1 MKKYASYRERVEAP
15 GPKRMLS
22 LDGGGIRGLIS
33 IEILAR
39 IEHELREA
47 YGDPHLVLA
56 DYFDYIAGTSTGAI
70 IASGISLGMT
80 MLEIREFYLRGAR
93 HMLKPA
99 PFFRK
104 LWYSLRV
111 TGLTDELQRRLGDT
125 RLGDPGLTDPS
136 FSEARKAY
144 PIRTLLLLVM
154 YRCDTDSPWPL
165 SNNPKAKYNVGTL
178 KDGNN
183 AYLPLW
189 QLVRASTAAPTYFPP
204 QEIVIGDQTCIF
216 VDGAVTAYNNP
227 AYALYMMAT
236 LEPYR
241 LCWERGEK
249 EMLLVSVGT
258 GSIPNSDKRLKPR
271 QMTLLYNARRVP
283 SAVIYASTV
292 EADKMCRVTGRCTF
306 GGKIDSE
313 IGDLVEPLPA
323 PSVRPKEFTYVRYD
337 PDLSE
342 KGLTDLGVFPRI
354 TSEQVLPLISGEHVQ
369 ELTEVGGEFARKSV
383 NLAHFGS
390 HAPAPVV
397 S

>member
-1 MKKYASYRERVEAP
+1 
-15 GPKRMLS
+15 MLS
-22 LDGGGIRGLIS
+22 LDGGGIRGLIT

-39 IEHELREA
+39 LEHQLREA

-56 DYFDYIAGTSTGAI
+56 DYFDYVAGTSTGAI
-70 IASGISLGMT
+70 IATGISLGMT

-93 HMLKPA
+93 HMLKSA
-99 PFFRK
+99 PFFKK

-111 TGLTDELQRRLGDT
+111 TGLTQELQRRLGDT
-125 RLGDPGLTDPS
+125 RLGDPDLTDHS

-144 PIRTLLLLVM
+144 PLKTLLLLVM

-178 KDGNN
+178 EDGNN

-204 QEIVIGDQTCIF
+204 QEIVIGDQKCIF

-227 AYALYMMAT
+227 AYALYMFAT
-236 LEPYR
+236 LEPYNLR
-241 LCWERGEK
+241 WERGEDK
-249 EMLLVSVGT
+249 MLLVSIGT
-258 GSIPNSDKRLKPR
+258 GAIPNTAKSLRPK

-283 SAVIYASTV
+283 SALIYASTV

-313 IGDLVEPLPA
+313 IGDLVEPLPT

-337 PDLSE
+337 ADLSE
-342 KGLTDLGVFPRI
+342 KGLTELGVFPRI
-354 TSEQVLPLISGEHVQ
+354 KPEQVLPLISGAHVQ
-369 ELTEVGGEFARKSV
+369 ELTEVGGEYARNNVS
-383 NLAHFGS
+383 LSHFGGFVEK
-390 HAPAPVV
+390 PVLT
-397 S
+397 